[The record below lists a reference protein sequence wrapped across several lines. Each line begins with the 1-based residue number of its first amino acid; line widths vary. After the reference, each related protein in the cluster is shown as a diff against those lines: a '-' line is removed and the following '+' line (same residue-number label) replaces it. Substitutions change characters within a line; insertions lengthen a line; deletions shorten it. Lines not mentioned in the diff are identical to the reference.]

1 MFLHVDGNPLS
12 YLISNKVSNFLHTIL
27 LKYWFRNSRENPKT
41 SHPKTNGLTEMC
53 EYIK

>member
-1 MFLHVDGNPLS
+1 MFLHEDGNALS
-12 YLISNKVSNFLHTIL
+12 FLISNKVSNFPQTIL
-27 LKYWFRNSRENPKT
+27 LKYWFRNNRGNPKT